1 VLPRWSD
8 WPELQQR
15 HDKRYSGDA
24 CGLRECPTG
33 QIWWVGGL
41 QWGTELVR
49 DADASG
55 ETKALAC
62 KPVDAKIITLES
74 YDEYGYRYE
83 YE

>member
-1 VLPRWSD
+1 MSYGRIS
-8 WPELQQR
+8 
-15 HDKRYSGDA
+15 
-24 CGLRECPTG
+24 
-33 QIWWVGGL
+33 WVGGL
-41 QWGTELVR
+41 QWGTEVVR

-62 KPVDAKIITLES
+62 KLVDAKIITLES

>member
-1 VLPRWSD
+1 MTREIPAM
-8 WPELQQR
+8 QR
-15 HDKRYSGDA
+15 VVGVSYGRIS
-24 CGLRECPTG
+24 
-33 QIWWVGGL
+33 WVGGL
-41 QWGTELVR
+41 QWGTEVVR

-62 KPVDAKIITLES
+62 KLVDANIITLES

>member
-1 VLPRWSD
+1 MTR
-8 WPELQQR
+8 EFR
-15 HDKRYSGDA
+15 R
-24 CGLRECPTG
+24 CLRV
-33 QIWWVGGL
+33 VGVPYGADL
-41 QWGTELVR
+41 AGWRPAVGTEVVR

-62 KPVDAKIITLES
+62 KLVDAKIITLES